1 VPIFIPSWFYGLSLS
16 RDEDKIVRNRYLL
29 KAAALAHT
37 PEGSMENLA
46 NDLQIHYHSLVR
58 LYQPGRSIS
67 AQLAVRLEKTVG
79 KEVIP
84 RTLVR
89 PDLFE

>member
-1 VPIFIPSWFYGLSLS
+1 
-16 RDEDKIVRNRYLL
+16 
-29 KAAALAHT
+29 
-37 PEGSMENLA
+37 MENLA